1 MVDDHRDYE
10 AKVYSQVEQ
19 GAKAAG
25 ADDGWLPQSQQL
37 AEEQAG
43 AYSVAEEQRLKQ
55 GQELR
60 SDAPDPDAEYL
71 AHTHQALFN
80 MVNVDLDASSIDARG
95 EVINSMGEWLKSVRA
110 QAETAAAA
118 ESASWQGPAAEQ
130 AHGFVNST
138 ASWADSAGQASWLAA
153 NRYSQQAAAAGHA
166 KNAMPPPTNFDQA
179 AEMDKARQQLQS
191 GTPAGLVG
199 GLLAQQ
205 EIAQKQAQA
214 QQAHEEAARVMHG
227 LDTTY
232 HATATTQPSFAPP
245 PELGGSQGSDERTK
259 VSGFTPPPSGPG
271 GTGSFP
277 GGGSVGGPGGGP
289 AGGPSG
295 GFGQPGLSGPGSSSG
310 AGQFPGQFGGNTPG
324 GTAGNAPR
332 PGGFPGTSIAGA
344 LGGPAGRP
352 GGGGDITRNPSGRGG
367 APKTNFAGGRVSGG
381 GFVPKEGAAGSR
393 LGEAGKGSGVGNVG
407 PKEGAIGRGG
417 AAASG
422 KAGAAGAHGAGA
434 GGGKGKQEEDAEHKR
449 KYGETEDHFDVTL
462 TEGPDGEKVV
472 PPVIG
477 DR

>member
-1 MVDDHRDYE
+1 MVEDHRDYE

-37 AEEQAG
+37 AEQQAG

-55 GQELR
+55 GQEMR
-60 SDAPDPDAEYL
+60 GDAPNPDAEYL
-71 AHTHQALFN
+71 AHSHQDLFN
-80 MVNVDLDASSIDARG
+80 MVNVNLDVGDIDARG
-95 EVINSMGEWLKSVRA
+95 EIINSMGDWLKSVRN
-110 QAETAAAA
+110 QAEKAAAT
-118 ESASWQGPAAEQ
+118 EGASWQGPAAEQ

-138 ASWADSAGQASWLAA
+138 ASWADTAGQASWLAA

-191 GTPAGLVG
+191 GTPAGIVG

-205 EIAQKQAQA
+205 QIAQKQAQA
-214 QQAHEEAARVMHG
+214 QQAHEEAAQVMHG

-232 HATATTQPSFAPP
+232 QATASTQPSFAPP
-245 PELGGSQGSDERTK
+245 PELGGNQGGDERTK

-271 GTGSFP
+271 GTSSFP
-277 GGGSVGGPGGGP
+277 GGGPAGGPGGGP
-289 AGGPSG
+289 TGGPSG

-310 AGQFPGQFGGNTPG
+310 AGQFPAQFGGNNPG
-324 GTAGNAPR
+324 GTAGNVPR

-344 LGGPAGRP
+344 LGGPVGGPR
-352 GGGGDITRNPSGRGG
+352 GGGDVTRNPSGRGG

-381 GFVPKEGAAGSR
+381 GFVPKEGAAGGR
-393 LGEAGKGSGVGNVG
+393 LGEAGKGSGAGNVG

-422 KAGAAGAHGAGA
+422 KAGAAGAHGAGV

-462 TEGPDGEKVV
+462 SEGPDGEKVV

>member
-10 AKVYSQVEQ
+10 AAVYSRVEQ
-19 GAKAAG
+19 AAKPG
-25 ADDGWLPQSQQL
+25 DSPDDWTPQSQRM
-37 AEEQAG
+37 AEDFAG
-43 AYSVAEEQRLKQ
+43 AYSIAEEQRLKQ
-55 GQELR
+55 GQEMR
-60 SDAPDPDAEYL
+60 GDAPGPNAEYL
-71 AHTHQALFN
+71 ANTHQALFD
-80 MVNVDLDASSIDARG
+80 MVNVDLDVSSIDARG
-95 EVINSMGEWLKSVRA
+95 QAINDIGEWLKSVRA

-118 ESASWQGPAAEQ
+118 EGASWQGPAAEQ

-138 ASWADSAGQASWLAA
+138 AAWADNAGQATWLAA
-153 NRYSQQAAAAGHA
+153 NRYSQQAAAADHA
-166 KNAMPPPTNFDQA
+166 KNAMPAPTNFDQA
-179 AEMDKARQQLQS
+179 AEMDKARQQMQS

-232 HATATTQPSFAPP
+232 YATASTQPSFAPP
-245 PELGGSQGSDERTK
+245 PELGASHGGDESTK

-277 GGGSVGGPGGGP
+277 GGGAVGGPGGGP
-289 AGGPSG
+289 VGGPSS
-295 GFGQPGLSGPGSSSG
+295 FAQPGLSGPGSTSG
-310 AGQFPGQFGGNTPG
+310 AGQYPGQFAGSNPG
-324 GTAGNAPR
+324 GGSGSVPR
-332 PGGFPGTSIAGA
+332 PGGLPGTSIASA
-344 LGGPAGRP
+344 LGGAVGGRP
-352 GGGGDITRNPSGRGG
+352 GGGGDITRSPSGRGG
-367 APKTNFAGGRVSGG
+367 APRTNFAGGRVSGG
-381 GFVPKEGAAGSR
+381 GLVPKEGAAGGR
-393 LGEAGKGSGVGNVG
+393 LGEAGKGSGAGNVG
-407 PKEGAIGRGG
+407 PKEGAVGRGG

-434 GGGKGKQEEDAEHKR
+434 GGGKGKQEDDAEHKR

-462 TEGPDGEKVV
+462 SEGPDGEKVV

-477 DR
+477 EK